1 MSRKCQNMRD
11 VKNTLKGKKMAVF
24 SVKYLVLLLK
34 KKKCGLNFQTSATGI
49 KPEGNLRLNQALD
62 SLT

>member
-24 SVKYLVLLLK
+24 SVKYLVLLKK